1 MIDILMA
8 TYNGEKFLEE
18 QIQSLLNQTYQ
29 CWKLIIRDDES
40 NDNILNVIE
49 KYIRLFPDKISR
61 LSDHKGRL
69 GPTLSF
75 ATLLEHSEADYIM
88 FCDQDDVWLQD
99 KISITLNRMLDLEK
113 KNPGIPLLVFTDLST
128 TDESLQVTSPSFVA
142 SQKFFPD
149 IIHDPIKLLALNIV
163 TGCTIMIN
171 RLSRNFILP
180 IPSSNIGH
188 DQWMAVNLAHYGKL
202 DYIPQSTVL
211 YRQHGNNSVG
221 SNRIGS
227 GYFLKKMFKPERQLK
242 IYRDLIIHLK
252 FKVNIFSFAY
262 YKLRFTLKRL
272 TLRLS
277 NSGKYV
283 P

>member
-18 QIQSLLNQTYQ
+18 QIQSLLDQTYQ
-29 CWKLIIRDDES
+29 EWNLIIRDDES
-40 NDNILNVIE
+40 NDKILNVIE
-49 KYIRLFPDKISR
+49 KYTILYPDKIRR
-61 LSDHKGRL
+61 LNDHKGRL

-75 ATLLEHSEADYIM
+75 AALLEYSKADYIM
-88 FCDQDDVWLQD
+88 FCDQDDVWLPD
-99 KISITLNRMLDLEK
+99 KITITLNKMLELEK

-128 TDESLQVTSPSFVA
+128 TDDSLHITSPSFMT
-142 SQKFFPD
+142 SQKFFPE
-149 IIHDPIKLLALNIV
+149 IIHDPTKLLALNIV
-163 TGCTIMIN
+163 TGCTVMIN
-171 RLSRNFILP
+171 KLSRDFILP

-202 DYIPQSTVL
+202 DFIPHPTVL

-221 SNRIGS
+221 SNQIGS
-227 GYFLKKMFKPERQLK
+227 MYFLKKMIKPGRQLK

-252 FKVNIFSFAY
+252 FKVNIISFAY

-272 TLRLS
+272 RIRLL
-277 NSGKYV
+277 NSK
-283 P
+283 